1 MWRHTYILTNT
12 VQIATNLPSS
22 EKAYQMGQPEATSS
36 LYLVRSNCCASKIS
50 TFGAVILIADLIGRI
65 RDHLHLEPLQDQS
78 ESHRT
83 EAFWIRHNKLDND
96 ISSLLLSL
104 PAHLKLSARI
114 RDQVTVATAVS
125 INMNIHAL
133 TISLHRAMIL
143 NLEQS
148 IPDFSSISRSQDR
161 CEMAAEEIVNLLEL
175 ASHVD
180 LAKVCSKTPSQYQI
194 VADTGN

>member
-1 MWRHTYILTNT
+1 MWWHTHSLTNT

-22 EKAYQMGQPEATSS
+22 EKAYSTGQPETTSS
-36 LYLVRSNCCASKIS
+36 LYLVRANCCTSKVS
-50 TFGAVILIADLIGRI
+50 TFGAIILIADLIGRI
-65 RDHLHLEPLQDQS
+65 REHLHFEPLQDQS
-78 ESHRT
+78 ESHKN

-104 PAHLKLSARI
+104 PAYLKLSAGI
-114 RDQVTVATAVS
+114 RDQAAVATAVS

-148 IPDFSSISRSQDR
+148 IPDFSLISRSQDR
-161 CEMAAEEIVNLLEL
+161 CEMAAEEIVNLLKL
-175 ASHVD
+175 VSHVD
-180 LAKVCSKTPSQYQI
+180 LAKVCSKKFP
-194 VADTGN
+194 VPDCC